1 MSTHFGHAGKIEWSH
16 AALNRGQERPGQA
29 TPSSDRILTKN
40 AEFAKVTDQIGFLK
54 INLDTVRCSF
64 LSDMTPGAA
73 PLVSMFWRS
82 LCDMTPL
89 PVTTESS

>member
-1 MSTHFGHAGKIEWSH
+1 MSFHFGHAGRIAWRH

-40 AEFAKVTDQIGFLK
+40 AEFAKLTDQIGFLK
-54 INLDTVRCSF
+54 INLDTGRCSF

-73 PLVSMFWRS
+73 LLVSTFLRS
-82 LCDMTPL
+82 LCDMTPR
-89 PVTTESS
+89 PVTTGSS